1 MYDPVQYVTLC
12 LHGHFQTER
21 DGGYGTSTS
30 EEKFNQSFED
40 DHLSIENI
48 PDLTV
53 PSNDLNN
60 PPQSPWNPQSSPKKS
75 LIEEAAERFK
85 GRAPIPPVT
94 DTPVSIENERQEKS
108 YNDGERR
115 KLKNTFNTYM
125 PPARTG
131 HLS

>member
-1 MYDPVQYVTLC
+1 MLC
-12 LHGHFQTER
+12 LHVHFQTER

-60 PPQSPWNPQSSPKKS
+60 PTHPPWNPQSSPKEAKKS

-115 KLKNTFNTYM
+115 KLKNTFNTYR
-125 PPARTG
+125 PGIQTG
-131 HLS
+131 RLS